1 MWLPDF
7 CGQSAIRVYHFA
19 GGEHMF
25 PSKRIL
31 CPTDFS
37 EAAVQAFSNAV
48 EIAIHNEAEIYLVH
62 VLPALLTDG
71 GASTVMVSLPEYE
84 RLLQPK
90 QRMEEMAR
98 PLLAKGLKV
107 ETLITRGDPASE
119 IVKIAKQKA
128 VDLIVIATH
137 GKTGWR
143 HLAFGSVAEKIVRTA
158 SCPVLSIRCVVR
170 GAAASDGAR

>member
-1 MWLPDF
+1 
-7 CGQSAIRVYHFA
+7 
-19 GGEHMF
+19 MF

-37 EAAVQAFSNAV
+37 EASVQAFANAV
-48 EIAIHNEAEIYLVH
+48 EIALHNQAEIYLVH

-71 GASTVMVSLPEYE
+71 GASAVMVPLPEYE

-90 QRMEEMAR
+90 QRLEEMAK
-98 PLLAKGLKV
+98 PLRARGLKA
-107 ETLITRGDPASE
+107 ETLIARGDPANE

-128 VDLIVIATH
+128 VDIIVIATL

-143 HLAFGSVAEKIVRTA
+143 HLAFGSVAEKVVRTA
-158 SCPVLSIRCVVR
+158 CCPVLSIRWAAH
-170 GAAASDGAR
+170 GASAGAS

>member
-1 MWLPDF
+1 MPRTGGIVRR
-7 CGQSAIRVYHFA
+7 CAEAIKGWGDSHSMVPVRLA
-19 GGEHMF
+19 GAEV
-25 PSKRIL
+25 
-31 CPTDFS
+31 T
-37 EAAVQAFSNAV
+37 EAFWAKLVGL
-48 EIAIHNEAEIYLVH
+48 LVH
-62 VLPALLTDG
+62 VLPTVLTDG
-71 GASTVMVSLPEYE
+71 GASTVMVSLSEYE

-128 VDLIVIATH
+128 ADIIVIATH

-143 HLAFGSVAEKIVRTA
+143 HLAFGSVAEKVVRTA
-158 SCPVLSIRCVVR
+158 SCPVLSIRCAVR
-170 GAAASDGAR
+170 GAASSDGAR

>member
-1 MWLPDF
+1 
-7 CGQSAIRVYHFA
+7 VYHFA

-48 EIAIHNEAEIYLVH
+48 EIALHNEAEIYLVH

-119 IVKIAKQKA
+119 IVKIAKRKA
-128 VDLIVIATH
+128 VDIIVIATH

-143 HLAFGSVAEKIVRTA
+143 HLAFGSVAEKVVRTA
-158 SCPVLSIRCVVR
+158 SCPVLSIRCAVR
-170 GAAASDGAR
+170 GAAASAGAR